1 MATSARTEL
10 PSAPKGAFPPF
21 QRETFA
27 SQAIWLAVS
36 FVILY
41 ALVARLALPRI
52 GAIIENRRSRI
63 AADIAE
69 AQRFKDESD
78 AAIAAYEKALADAR
92 ARAQALANDMRLK
105 QIAAAD
111 AARKAL
117 ETRLDARLA
126 EAERTIAAT
135 RTAAMANVRAI
146 ASDAASAIVER
157 LTGAAPAD
165 SEIAAA
171 MSEVIKS

>member
-63 AADIAE
+63 AADIADKKLRP
-69 AQRFKDESD
+69 ALD
-78 AAIAAYEKALADAR
+78 ASSKFVTDAR
-92 ARAQALANDMRLK
+92 AGSL
-105 QIAAAD
+105 
-111 AARKAL
+111 
-117 ETRLDARLA
+117 
-126 EAERTIAAT
+126 
-135 RTAAMANVRAI
+135 
-146 ASDAASAIVER
+146 
-157 LTGAAPAD
+157 
-165 SEIAAA
+165 
-171 MSEVIKS
+171 